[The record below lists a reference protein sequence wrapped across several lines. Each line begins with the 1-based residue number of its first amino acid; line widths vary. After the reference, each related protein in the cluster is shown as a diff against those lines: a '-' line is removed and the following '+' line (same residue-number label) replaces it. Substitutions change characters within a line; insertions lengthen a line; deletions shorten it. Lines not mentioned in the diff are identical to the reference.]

1 MDSAAAVWHMD
12 EDSSAAD
19 EFEAAVDGIVDNF
32 HYRFDRDSSAAA
44 GEMVWWRPCAAALVD
59 R

>member
-12 EDSSAAD
+12 EDSC
-19 EFEAAVDGIVDNF
+19 AVDGIVDNF

-44 GEMVWWRPCAAALVD
+44 VAAGEMVWWRPCVAALVD